1 MKIVCAMSLL
11 LIGVA
16 SAAFAQLHPGPQS
29 SAPEIAAGSATS
41 ALALLSGAL
50 LVIRGR
56 RK

>member
-1 MKIVCAMSLL
+1 MKIACAVSLL

-16 SAAFAQLHPGPQS
+16 SAAFAQHPVPQG
-29 SAPEIAAGSATS
+29 SAPEIAAGSAAS

>member
-1 MKIVCAMSLL
+1 MKIACAVSLL

-16 SAAFAQLHPGPQS
+16 SAAFAQIHPPPAG
-29 SAPEIAAGSATS
+29 APEIAAGSATS
-41 ALALLSGAL
+41 ALTLLAGAL